1 MSYVYAV
8 RILDLATDL
17 IRQSATCMYQVQ
29 LELIDNHFAEAYSA
43 YCEETPLWWLHISS
57 GMNT

>member
-43 YCEETPLWWLHISS
+43 NCEETTLNGHPLC
-57 GMNT
+57 